1 MKNKLI
7 NEAKLAR
14 EEAYAPYS
22 LFKVGASLLTSSGN
36 IYKGCNIENAS
47 FPLTCCA
54 ERTAIFNAV
63 SNGEREFSQMA
74 IIADTK
80 GPISPC
86 GACRQVM
93 AEFFSDDVTIYLSN
107 LFNETV
113 ETTIN
118 ELLPFTFK
126 LWGKN
131 LLKEGFV

>member
-126 LWGKN
+126 L
-131 LLKEGFV
+131 